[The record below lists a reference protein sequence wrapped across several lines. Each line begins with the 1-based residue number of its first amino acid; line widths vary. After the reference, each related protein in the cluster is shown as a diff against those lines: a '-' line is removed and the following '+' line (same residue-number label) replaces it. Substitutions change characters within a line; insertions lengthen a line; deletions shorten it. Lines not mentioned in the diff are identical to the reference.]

1 MHCCS
6 SVPRTVCLLFKL
18 VTNSNS
24 VLPFV
29 AASRCPLAPRLAAL
43 SLLSRCISLRFRC
56 AFVALSLHRAFAA
69 LATCTTRS
77 PFCDAAQRRMPRR
90 PTNFPAAIQR
100 QIAEAIDELF
110 VSACHPRDYITKDEV
125 YNKVFEKCG
134 MASRAWA
141 PTARR
146 KHEKLVLCILRGK
159 GLVPEGPVRD
169 SKWIGGTK
177 HAVFRLRYVGDESFP
192 SPTPSEELHNAFERG
207 GQDALDR
214 LLEARRDEMREAQRN
229 KRPRRGW

>member
-1 MHCCS
+1 
-6 SVPRTVCLLFKL
+6 
-18 VTNSNS
+18 
-24 VLPFV
+24 
-29 AASRCPLAPRLAAL
+29 
-43 SLLSRCISLRFRC
+43 
-56 AFVALSLHRAFAA
+56 
-69 LATCTTRS
+69 
-77 PFCDAAQRRMPRR
+77 MPRR
-90 PTNFPAAIQR
+90 PTDFPAAIQR

-134 MASRAWA
+134 MAPRAWA

-159 GLVPEGPVRD
+159 CLVPDGPVRD

-177 HAVFRLRYVGDESFP
+177 HAVFRLRFVGDESFP
-192 SPTPSEELHNAFERG
+192 SPTPSEELDNAFQRG

-214 LLEARRDEMREAQRN
+214 LLEARRDETREAQRN